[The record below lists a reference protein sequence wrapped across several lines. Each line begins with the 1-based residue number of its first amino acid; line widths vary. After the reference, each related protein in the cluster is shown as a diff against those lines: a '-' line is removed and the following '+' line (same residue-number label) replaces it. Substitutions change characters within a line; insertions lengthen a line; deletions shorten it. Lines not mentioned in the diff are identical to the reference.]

1 MKTALLK
8 TDIIQA
14 AKEMG
19 IITKNTRSII
29 AVPHQKISTI
39 TAHPRISITAAQRI
53 SITAH
58 LLQKISIIAA
68 LLLLRIR
75 TDITHLLNTLL
86 LPLHLSTRL
95 VLVRDAYWVKGT
107 IRRNSGARISRLT
120 QGPLM
125 SSCKYFMKFNS

>member
-75 TDITHLLNTLL
+75 TDITPLLNTLL
-86 LPLHLSTRL
+86 LHLSTRL

-107 IRRNSGARISRLT
+107 IRRNSGARSSRLR
-120 QGPLM
+120 QGLM
-125 SSCKYFMKFNS
+125 SSCK